1 VKEITKLNGSKG
13 EHSAK
18 GECQQIYTSH
28 SAVYVT
34 KAYTK
39 GEMKC
44 AKLIHERICNSTLP
58 SLQEAIHLIQDRNRT
73 HMPAL
78 TAKDMKR
85 AIDIFGELVGIARG
99 EMTQKTVSWTVYG
112 NDLVL
117 DEISKDCTST
127 SYMWMER
134 SSCYQFITILD
145 YAMFY
150 RKKLLAYFISG
161 AIEAVT

>member
-1 VKEITKLNGSKG
+1 MGAKEKILQRVK
-13 EHSAK
+13 
-18 GECQQIYTSH
+18 CQQIHTSH

-44 AKLIHERICNSTLP
+44 AKLMHELICNSTLP
-58 SLQEAIHLIQDRNRT
+58 SLQEATHLIQDKNRT

-85 AIDIFGELVGIARG
+85 AIDIFGELVGIAKG

-112 NDLVL
+112 DDLVL
-117 DEISKDCTST
+117 DEISKDCTSM

-134 SSCYQFITILD
+134 SSCYQCTTILG

-150 RKKLLAYFISG
+150 RKKLLAYFIAG